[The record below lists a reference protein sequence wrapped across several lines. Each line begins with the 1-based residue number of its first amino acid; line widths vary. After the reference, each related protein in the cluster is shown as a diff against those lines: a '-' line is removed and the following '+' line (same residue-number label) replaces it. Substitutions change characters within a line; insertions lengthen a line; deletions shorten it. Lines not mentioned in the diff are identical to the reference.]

1 MFLIYIPLYPI
12 DLISYNNGM
21 GIAEDF
27 SLLLSDFNKVE
38 ERVFLGNIND
48 FAGKNKEAVTKTFAL
63 LLMEEKI
70 NIQLKYLVLKSMGEL
85 KYREFIPMI
94 RQLLDR
100 GDKVRIVQAA
110 IDCLVRINTMEAYK
124 TIALFLRE
132 NPGTDFKMQ
141 VEEGLK
147 ELLSKNRL
155 LYHFDVFYRDNRG
168 GDVKGVEKSGEFLV
182 KHLPEIYV
190 KDILPALSGKFYDI
204 RYGALQILENKPN
217 PLYYMPIYNHFKAHA
232 QSTSTDEKFFL
243 MLSQA
248 LVTNAALSKLKV
260 RIFPS
265 LKERLQE
272 LEGNKRLIFAIMLLK
287 LNTPAM
293 IAEIIEIYPR
303 LDYIG
308 KRLVFDNLDRRESV
322 CYLDFLRRLLKEE
335 NDDDLSARIMEILI
349 NARDF
354 AYIFQVIKDEGVRR
368 KEMLLEILLQHDPPD
383 LQEHLKECIQSSSSQ
398 EARIL
403 YLSLEYLLRHAAD
416 DYFAFV
422 KSIFFSGVPNEIKTL
437 IIRNIAKFSAYNRK
451 VFMESV
457 FKDIKVIDHF
467 KKDFLLSL
475 LGLLSEK
482 KLDKEFEDMLLNRV
496 LVMMEESRIDDIIHF
511 IYFFDKYE
519 VNNIK
524 DLGLIIDEL
533 RLLQDMILKSGRK
546 DDLVRGIHVLIK
558 SIEKR
563 ARLKGL
569 PHKKLPH

>member
-1 MFLIYIPLYPI
+1 
-12 DLISYNNGM
+12 M
-21 GIAEDF
+21 GTTEDF
-27 SLLLSDFNKVE
+27 SLLLSDFNKVQE
-38 ERVFLGNIND
+38 GVFLDNINN
-48 FAGKNKEAVTKTFAL
+48 FAGNNKDAVIKTFSL
-63 LLMEEKI
+63 LLKSENV

-100 GDKVRIVQAA
+100 GDKVRIIQAA

-124 TIALFLRE
+124 TVALFLRE

-141 VEEGLK
+141 VEDGLK
-147 ELLSKNRL
+147 ELLNKNRL
-155 LYHFDVFYRDNRG
+155 LYHFDVFYRDRG
-168 GDVKGVEKSGEFLV
+168 GGGGGDIKGVEKSGEFLV

-190 KDILPALSGKFYDI
+190 KDILPALSSKFYDI
-204 RYGALQILENKPN
+204 RYGALQILENRPN

-232 QSTSTDEKFFL
+232 QSTSASADEKFFL
-243 MLSQA
+243 VLSRA
-248 LVTNAALSKLKV
+248 LVTNAALSKLSGQ
-260 RIFPS
+260 IFLT

-287 LNTPAM
+287 LDTPAM

-308 KRLVFDNLDRRESV
+308 KRQVFQNLDRRDTG

-335 NDDDLSARIMEILI
+335 TNDDLSARIMEILI
-349 NARDF
+349 SAQDF
-354 AYIFQVIKDEGVRR
+354 EYIFQVIKDEPVRR
-368 KEMLLEILLQHDPPD
+368 KEMLLEILLQYDPPD
-383 LQEHLKECIQSSSSQ
+383 LQEHLKECIQSSHGDRS
-398 EARIL
+398 L
-403 YLSLEYLLRHAAD
+403 HLSLEYLLRHAAD
-416 DYFAFV
+416 DYFAFI
-422 KSIFFSGVPNEIKTL
+422 KSIFFSGVPNGIKTL
-437 IIRNIAKFSAYNRK
+437 IIRNIAKFSSYNRK

-467 KKDFLLSL
+467 KKDFLFSL
-475 LGLLSEK
+475 LGLLNEK

-496 LVMMEESRIDDIIHF
+496 LVMMEESRIEDIIHF
-511 IYFFDKYE
+511 IYFFDRYE
-519 VNNIK
+519 VSNIK
-524 DLGLIIDEL
+524 DLGLIIEEL

-546 DDLVRGIHVLIK
+546 DDLVRSIHVLIK

-569 PHKKLPH
+569 PVR

>member
-1 MFLIYIPLYPI
+1 
-12 DLISYNNGM
+12 M
-21 GIAEDF
+21 GTTEDF
-27 SLLLSDFNKVE
+27 DLLLSDFNKVQ
-38 ERVFLGNIND
+38 ERVFLDNINN
-48 FAGKNKEAVTKTFAL
+48 FAGNNKEAVIKTFFL
-63 LLMEEKI
+63 LLKSENV

-100 GDKVRIVQAA
+100 GDKVRIIQAA

-124 TIALFLRE
+124 TVTLFLRE

-147 ELLSKNRL
+147 ELLNKNRL
-155 LYHFDVFYRDNRG
+155 LYHFDVFYRDRG
-168 GDVKGVEKSGEFLV
+168 GGGDIKGVEKSGEFLV

-190 KDILPALSGKFYDI
+190 KDILPALSSKFYDI

-217 PLYYMPIYNHFKAHA
+217 PLYYMPIYNLFKAHA
-232 QSTSTDEKFFL
+232 QSASASADEKFFL
-243 MLSQA
+243 VLSQA
-248 LVTNAALSKLKV
+248 LVANAALSKLSGQ
-260 RIFPS
+260 IFLT

-272 LEGNKRLIFAIMLLK
+272 LAGNKRLIFAIMLLK
-287 LNTPAM
+287 LDTPAM
-293 IAEIIEIYPR
+293 MAEIIEMYPR
-303 LDYIG
+303 LDYAG
-308 KRLVFDNLDRRESV
+308 KRLVFQNLDRRDTG
-322 CYLDFLRRLLKEE
+322 CYIDFLRRLLKEE
-335 NDDDLSARIMEILI
+335 NNDDLPARIMEILI
-349 NARDF
+349 SAQDF
-354 AYIFQVIKDEGVRR
+354 EYIFQVIKDEPVRR

-383 LQEHLKECIQSSSSQ
+383 LQEYLKECIQSSSSR
-398 EARIL
+398 EDRIL

-416 DYFAFV
+416 DYFAFI
-422 KSIFFSGVPNEIKTL
+422 KSIFFSGVPNGIKTL
-437 IIRNIAKFSAYNRK
+437 IIRNIAKFSSYNRK

-475 LGLLSEK
+475 LGLLNEK
-482 KLDKEFEDMLLNRV
+482 RLDKEFEDMLLNRL

-519 VNNIK
+519 VSNIK

-533 RLLQDMILKSGRK
+533 RLLQDMILKSGRQ
-546 DDLVRGIHVLIK
+546 DDLVRSIHVLIK
-558 SIEKR
+558 NIEKR

-569 PHKKLPH
+569 PVQ